1 MKIPKARK
9 LESGNWFIQL
19 RLGGESIPITAPT
32 EKACILEAQT
42 VKAEYLAGKR
52 IKKAEEPPAPQC
64 PTLTEAIDEYIAR
77 RDNILSP
84 LTIRGYRVIQRN
96 RFKTIMS
103 RRLDDIEDS
112 EWQSLVNREA
122 GVCAPKTLKNSWHFI
137 RSVVKEATGRYPP
150 DVKLGAA
157 APSDSP
163 FLNWEQITVF
173 VDAVKDTR
181 FAVPALLALSSLRV
195 SEIAA
200 LDWKDVP
207 PNPKFIRVSGAVV
220 LDENNNK
227 VWKPSNKTTASARNV
242 AILIPELAAALE
254 RDRKPS
260 GPLMTC
266 TQNHLRRSIKKIC
279 ESAGLPY
286 VGIHGLR
293 RSFAS
298 LAYHLRVPEQ
308 ITMEMG
314 GWDDITTMH
323 KIYTKIAQSDITRY
337 QTEMEKFYDRGR

>member
-42 VKAEYLAGKR
+42 VKAEYLAGNR
-52 IKKAEEPPAPQC
+52 VKAVQEPPAPQC
-64 PTLTEAIDEYIAR
+64 PTLTEAINEYIAR
-77 RDNILSP
+77 RNNILSP
-84 LTIRGYRVIQRN
+84 LTIRGYRIIQKN
-96 RFKTIMS
+96 RFKATMGRS
-103 RRLDDIEDS
+103 LDVIEDS
-112 EWQSLVNREA
+112 EWQTIVNLEA
-122 GVCAPKTLKNSWHFI
+122 GECAPKTLKNAWHFI
-137 RSVVKEATGRYPP
+137 RSVVNEATGRYPP
-150 DVKLGAA
+150 DVKLGAS

-163 FLNWEQITVF
+163 FLSWEQITVF

-181 FAVPALLALSSLRV
+181 YAVPALLALSSLRV

-207 PNPKFIRVSGAVV
+207 PNPKFILVSGAVV
-220 LDENNNK
+220 LDENNSK
-227 VWKPSNKTTASARNV
+227 VRKAGNKTTASARNV

-260 GPLMTC
+260 GPLMPYS
-266 TQNHLRRSIKKIC
+266 QNSLRYGIKRVC
-279 ESAGLPY
+279 EAADLPY

-337 QTEMEKFYDRGR
+337 QTEMKTFYDRGR